1 MSKLKPGFVIKNKG
15 YYFDNN
21 DFNRKYIESAQ
32 VFKSTTEVQKALNK
46 YCKNKFAQN
55 NLVFKV
61 ICVYIY

>member
-15 YYFDNN
+15 YYFDNG
-21 DFNRKYIESAQ
+21 DFNRKHIDLAQ
-32 VFKSTTEVQKALNK
+32 VFLTTSCVQLALKK

-61 ICVYIY
+61 IPVYIY